1 MALARAVRPRPAG
14 SAPAIGARASSRA
27 VGGVEFSWR
36 DEGPAGGGPT
46 AGSVLLSSF
55 PSAGLATTVA
65 GHYMV
70 RALKLPRTGRFDS
83 ADLSPV
89 AVVQGG
95 EVHPTIRVY
104 GRPDLGLVL
113 SEFPPTPSQANAIA
127 RTILEGAERRKARMI
142 VCLEG
147 VVPHPS
153 GGDDDSEG
161 ETAEP
166 ADTEE
171 HVWVAFSRRDPPLVR
186 AFEATGARSLEEG
199 VIGGVSGA
207 MLVQGIGRTVPV
219 AALLVSARSAEGLP
233 DHRAGAALIETLD
246 RLLPELKIDT
256 GPLRKQAE
264 QIEKMLR
271 AAMKQAPGVGPTV
284 PPAGSSETGMYG

>member
-1 MALARAVRPRPAG
+1 M
-14 SAPAIGARASSRA
+14 
-27 VGGVEFSWR
+27 EFQWR
-36 DEGPAGGGPT
+36 DEAT
-46 AGSVLLSSF
+46 AASCPGEGCVLLSSF

-65 GHYMV
+65 GHYII
-70 RALKLPRTGRFDS
+70 RSLKIPRVGRFES
-83 ADLSPV
+83 ADLAPI

-104 GRPDLGLVL
+104 GRADLGLVL

-127 RTILEGAERRKARMI
+127 RTILDAAERRKVRMI

-147 VVPHPS
+147 VVPHPL
-153 GGDDDSEG
+153 GDESEG
-161 ETAEP
+161 GGEEAE
-166 ADTEE
+166 AAVAEQ
-171 HVWVAFSRRDPPLVR
+171 VWVAFSRKDPALV
-186 AFEATGARSLEEG
+186 APFLQTKARPLEEG
-199 VIGGVSGA
+199 VVGGVSGA
-207 MLVQGIGRTVPV
+207 LLVQGIGRSVPV
-219 AALLVSARSAEGLP
+219 AVLLVSARAAEGLP

-271 AAMKQAPGVGPTV
+271 TAIKSRPTPPEPSEEAPPT
-284 PPAGSSETGMYG
+284 AGMYG